1 MLTSEWLDTPRR
13 DLKLTPCIHQARYD
27 QHARTSTQQD
37 ALRQILNKP
46 GSKMSL
52 SKAAAFHV
60 SLGLLVA
67 ITLGDLAMA
76 QQGPAITAYGNR
88 HEAAPE
94 ELDLFSF
101 LIGKWEGSGKTRL
114 ADGSI
119 AEYDGLLWIGR
130 YVLDGMAII
139 DELHAPLP
147 DGGSGLGITL
157 RYFDVDSDAWIVEFL
172 NVTNSFIRRQVNPRS
187 GAVEKDGS
195 TVVVTSVSD
204 ESISREYYRVI
215 DDDRFVYSIDL
226 SNDGGE
232 TWNRGSIEF
241 TMNRVE

>member
-1 MLTSEWLDTPRR
+1 
-13 DLKLTPCIHQARYD
+13 
-27 QHARTSTQQD
+27 
-37 ALRQILNKP
+37 
-46 GSKMSL
+46 MSL
-52 SKAAAFHV
+52 SKTAAFPV
-60 SLGLLVA
+60 YLGFLVA
-67 ITLGDLAMA
+67 ITFGDHAMA
-76 QQGPAITAYGNR
+76 QQGPAITTYGER

-114 ADGSI
+114 ANGTL
-119 AEYDGLLWIGR
+119 AEYDGLSWIGR

-147 DGGSGLGITL
+147 GGGTGLGLTL
-157 RYFDVDSDAWIVEFL
+157 RYFDPDSDVWTVEFL
-172 NVTNSFIRRQVNPRS
+172 NVSNSFIRRQVNSRS

-204 ESISREYYRVI
+204 ASISREYYRVI
-215 DDDRFVYSIDL
+215 NDDRFVYTIDL
-226 SNDGGE
+226 SNDGGK
-232 TWNRGSIEF
+232 TWNKGSIEF

>member
-1 MLTSEWLDTPRR
+1 
-13 DLKLTPCIHQARYD
+13 
-27 QHARTSTQQD
+27 
-37 ALRQILNKP
+37 
-46 GSKMSL
+46 MSL
-52 SKAAAFHV
+52 SKTAAFPV
-60 SLGLLVA
+60 YLCSLVA
-67 ITLGDLAMA
+67 LTFADHALA
-76 QQGPAITAYGNR
+76 QQGPAITAYGDR

-114 ADGSI
+114 ADGTI
-119 AEYDGLLWIGR
+119 AEYDGLSWIGR

-147 DGGSGLGITL
+147 DGSRSLGITL
-157 RYFDVDSDAWIVEFL
+157 RYFDGDSDAWIVEFL
-172 NVTNSFIRRQVNPRS
+172 NVSNSFIRRQVNPRS

-195 TVVVTSVSD
+195 TVIVTSVSD
-204 ESISREYYRVI
+204 ESIIREYYRVI
-215 DDDRFVYSIDL
+215 DDDRFVYSMDL

-241 TMNRVE
+241 TMNRLE

>member
-1 MLTSEWLDTPRR
+1 VLRLGTVAALT
-13 DLKLTPCIHQARYD
+13 KLIELERE
-27 QHARTSTQQD
+27 
-37 ALRQILNKP
+37 
-46 GSKMSL
+46 MSL
-52 SKAAAFHV
+52 SMASAFRV
-60 SLGLLVA
+60 YLSLLVA
-67 ITLGDLAMA
+67 TTLGGHAMA
-76 QQGPAITAYGNR
+76 QQGPAITTYGDR
-88 HEAAPE
+88 HEAAPD

-114 ADGSI
+114 ADGTMV
-119 AEYDGLLWIGR
+119 EYDGLTWIGR

-147 DGGSGLGITL
+147 DGNRGLGITL
-157 RYFDVDSDAWIVEFL
+157 RYFDSQRDGWLIEFL
-172 NVTNSFIRRQVNPRS
+172 NVTNSFIRRQVNAQA

-195 TVVVTSVSD
+195 TVVVISVSD

-215 DDDRFVYSIDL
+215 DDDSFVYSIDL
-226 SNDGGE
+226 SNDRGE

>member
-1 MLTSEWLDTPRR
+1 
-13 DLKLTPCIHQARYD
+13 
-27 QHARTSTQQD
+27 
-37 ALRQILNKP
+37 
-46 GSKMSL
+46 
-52 SKAAAFHV
+52 
-60 SLGLLVA
+60 
-67 ITLGDLAMA
+67 MA
-76 QQGPAITAYGNR
+76 QQGPAITTYGDR

-101 LIGKWEGSGKTRL
+101 LIGKWEGSGRTRL
-114 ADGSI
+114 ADGTV

-147 DGGSGLGITL
+147 DGNRGLGITF
-157 RYFDVDSDAWIVEFL
+157 RYFDMDSDRWVVEFL
-172 NVTNSFIRRQVNPRS
+172 NVTNSFIRRQVNARS

-204 ESISREYYRVI
+204 ATMSREFYRVI
-215 DDDRFVYSIDL
+215 DDDSFVYSIDL
-226 SNDGGE
+226 SNDAGG

>member
-1 MLTSEWLDTPRR
+1 
-13 DLKLTPCIHQARYD
+13 
-27 QHARTSTQQD
+27 
-37 ALRQILNKP
+37 
-46 GSKMSL
+46 MSV
-52 SKAAAFHV
+52 SRAAAFRV
-60 SLGLLVA
+60 YLGLLVA
-67 ITLGDLAMA
+67 IALGGHAMA
-76 QQGPAITAYGNR
+76 QREPAITAYGDR
-88 HEAAPE
+88 HEAAPV

-101 LIGKWEGSGKTRL
+101 LIGRWEGSGKTRL
-114 ADGSI
+114 ADGTI
-119 AEYDGLLWIGR
+119 AEYDGLSWIGR

-147 DGGSGLGITL
+147 DGSRGLGITL
-157 RYFDVDSDAWIVEFL
+157 RYFDPDNDNWVVEFL
-172 NVTNSFIRRQVNPRS
+172 NVSNSFVRRQVNARS

-215 DDDRFVYSIDL
+215 DDDSFVYTIDL
-226 SNDGGE
+226 SSDGGG

>member
-1 MLTSEWLDTPRR
+1 
-13 DLKLTPCIHQARYD
+13 
-27 QHARTSTQQD
+27 
-37 ALRQILNKP
+37 
-46 GSKMSL
+46 
-52 SKAAAFHV
+52 
-60 SLGLLVA
+60 
-67 ITLGDLAMA
+67 MA
-76 QQGPAITAYGNR
+76 QQGPAITTYGDR
-88 HEAAPE
+88 HEAAPD

-114 ADGSI
+114 ADGTI
-119 AEYDGLLWIGR
+119 AEYDGLTWIGR

-147 DGGSGLGITL
+147 DGTPGLGITL
-157 RYFDVDSDAWIVEFL
+157 RYFDLQRDGWVVEFL
-172 NVTNSFIRRQVNPRS
+172 NITNSFIRRQVNAQA

-204 ESISREYYRVI
+204 ESISREFYRVI
-215 DDDRFVYSIDL
+215 DDDSFVYTIDL